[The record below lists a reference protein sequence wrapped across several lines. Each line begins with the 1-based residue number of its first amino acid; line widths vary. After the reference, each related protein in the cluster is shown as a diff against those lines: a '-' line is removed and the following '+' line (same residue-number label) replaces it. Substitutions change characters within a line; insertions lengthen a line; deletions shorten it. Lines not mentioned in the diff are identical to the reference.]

1 MEIEDRYV
9 TSTPE
14 GVSLSVVLAGL
25 GSRMGAY
32 TIDFL
37 VQLTIIA
44 IAAIA
49 VFVVARTTTSAYVA
63 LGIYGLITFVTMF
76 GYFVLFE
83 TFDSG
88 RSLGKRA
95 LGLRVRRLDGSGVT
109 FRASLVRNLM
119 RILYAFGIFYLVD
132 AALILWTQRNQRLG
146 DLLAGT
152 IVVRERFG
160 DRQLVSNS
168 WQDPS
173 VWGSGPTPY
182 GPPGYGPPGY
192 GPPGYGAPAP
202 FWLPPEVAAWDVTA
216 VTASDLTVIV
226 AFLSRRHQYVPQA
239 RESLAQ
245 ELASRI
251 APKVGGVLGPLHP
264 EAFLE
269 AVAALKSARS

>member
-32 TIDFL
+32 AIDFA
-37 VQLTIIA
+37 VQVAIIV

-49 VFVVARTTTSAYVA
+49 TFVVAKTETSALVA
-63 LGIYGLITFVTMF
+63 GGILALITFVTIF

-109 FRASLVRNLM
+109 FRASLVRNLL
-119 RILYAFGIFYLVD
+119 RILYTIPLFYIVD
-132 AALILWTQRNQRLG
+132 AALIVWTQRNQRLG

-160 DRQLVSNS
+160 DRQLVSNT
-168 WQDPS
+168 WQDPN
-173 VWGSGPTPY
+173 VWRVGAVPY
-182 GPPGYGPPGY
+182 GAAQGL
-192 GPPGYGAPAP
+192 
-202 FWLPPEVAAWDVTA
+202 WLPPEVAAWDVTA
-216 VTASDLTVIV
+216 VTASDVAVIGT
-226 AFLSRRHQYVPQA
+226 FLGRRHQYELQA
-239 RESLAQ
+239 RLSLAQ
-245 ELASRI
+245 ELASGI
-251 APKVGGVLGPLHP
+251 APKVGGVVGPLHP

>member
-32 TIDFL
+32 AIDFL
-37 VQLTIIA
+37 VQITII
-44 IAAIA
+44 IVAAIA

-119 RILYAFGIFYLVD
+119 RILYAFPIFYLVD

-168 WQDPS
+168 WQDPN
-173 VWGSGPTPY
+173 VWGAGPPQY
-182 GPPGYGPPGY
+182 GAPGYGA
-192 GPPGYGAPAP
+192 PGYGAPAP
-202 FWLPPEVAAWDVTA
+202 FWLPPEIAAWDVTA
-216 VTASDLTVIV
+216 VTASDMTVIGT
-226 AFLSRRHQYVPQA
+226 FLSRRHQYDPQA
-239 RESLAQ
+239 RQSLAQ